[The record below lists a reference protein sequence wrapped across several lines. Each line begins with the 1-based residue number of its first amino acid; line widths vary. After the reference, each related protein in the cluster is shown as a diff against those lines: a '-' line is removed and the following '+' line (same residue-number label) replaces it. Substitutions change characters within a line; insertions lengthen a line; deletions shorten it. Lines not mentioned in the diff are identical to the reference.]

1 MPLEERRVLASAA
14 ALMSFESSGA
24 PTSFTTIGSN
34 TYFVAD
40 DGVHGTE
47 LWKTDG
53 TTTQMVRDLSLGDGY
68 NPGTGFGELAAF
80 DGKLYFTAYVQQADG
95 QSGYGLW
102 KTDGTA
108 AGTVKVRGSN
118 PGDHFTF
125 NPRHLVAAGNR
136 LQFEVSNILWQ
147 SNGTAGGT
155 KPTRDLLASQTYDDL
170 YLEPQAGMVAVGS
183 TFYFVP
189 TSAYVPGN
197 GTFGYVNAG
206 FELWKSNGTLGG
218 TVRVKDIWPDDG
230 DPYNHASNPRDLTVV
245 NNLVF
250 FTADDGVHGRAL
262 WKSDGTAAGTVMV
275 KDLVPDGGY
284 DYDAYRNFTA
294 VGGKLLFTLHDSVT
308 GAWSLW
314 SSDGTEAGT
323 VMVKDLSAYSRNS
336 DYFSGFNDDSL
347 LVAVGNRAYF
357 VMNPNFETSE
367 VWTSDGTSGGTRRV
381 AEVLPRSAV
390 ESGVRRIEVTPLVR
404 LDDQRAAYVVSYKDA
419 LGWTSSNAVY
429 VTDGTSVSTVFDR
442 NDVFMLYDSPVVAG
456 NGTLYFNATEA
467 QSVERQLWA
476 IRFPT
481 SSYFEIAAQPPTSVA
496 AGQTFGFSVLVR
508 DIAGNPATSFN
519 GPVTVSVASKDG
531 KLTGTLTV
539 AAVGGTA
546 TFTNLQ
552 FEKTGSFSLTVA
564 AAGIAK
570 SSTSAVNVAAAA
582 PASFK
587 IVTQPPRSVVSGAAF
602 GFSATLV
609 DRFGNAATNFNGNT
623 TATIAKNVAAVGTL
637 GGTTTVA
644 AQNGVVTFTGLTLDK
659 AGSGYKLT
667 LAGLNPTG
675 QATGTIKVAP
685 GQAARLV
692 VDVQPASTVT
702 AGAAFRV
709 TVTARDAAGNI
720 ATTYAGDV
728 TVAFVAN
735 PGGAT
740 LGGRT
745 TVKAARGI
753 VRFTNLTIDRAGA
766 GYVLRYGD
774 GSRNVDGAAL
784 TVV

>member
-1 MPLEERRVLASAA
+1 MFAAASA
-14 ALMSFESSGA
+14 LMGFEFSGA
-24 PTSFTTIGSN
+24 PTSFTTVGSN

-40 DGVHGTE
+40 DGVHGSE

-68 NPGTGFGELAAF
+68 NPGTGFGDMAAF
-80 DGKLYFTAYVQQADG
+80 DGKLYFSAYVQQADG

-125 NPRHLVAAGNR
+125 QPRHLVAAGNR
-136 LQFEVSNILWQ
+136 LQFEVGNILWQ

-170 YLEPQAGMVAVGS
+170 YFEPQAGMVAVGS

-275 KDLVPDGGY
+275 KDLVPDGGS
-284 DYDAYRNFTA
+284 DYDAYRDFTA
-294 VGGKLLFTLHDSVT
+294 VGGKLLFTFNDAVT

-323 VMVKDLSAYSRNS
+323 VMVKDLTAYSPNS
-336 DYFSGFNDDSL
+336 DYFGGFHDYSL

-367 VWTSDGTSGGTRRV
+367 VWVTDGTSGGTRRV
-381 AEVLPRSAV
+381 AEILPRSAI

-404 LDDQRAAYVVSYKDA
+404 LDDQRVAYGVSYLDSN
-419 LGWTSSNAVY
+419 GNSSSNAVY
-429 VTDGTSVSTVFDR
+429 VTDGTSVSTALDR
-442 NDVFMLYDSPVVAG
+442 DDVFIEDGLIAG
-456 NGTLYFNATEA
+456 NGTLYFNGSVI
-467 QSVERQLWA
+467 QSFEIQLWA
-476 IRFPT
+476 VRFPT

-531 KLTGTLTV
+531 KLKGTLTV

-546 TFTNLQ
+546 TFTDLQ

-582 PASFK
+582 PASFR
-587 IVTQPPRSVVSGAAF
+587 IVTQPPRNVVSGAAF

-609 DRFGNAATNFNGNT
+609 DRFGNAAANFNGNA
-623 TATIAKNVAAVGTL
+623 TATISKNIASAGTL

-644 AQNGVVTFTGLTLDK
+644 AQNGVVTFTDLTLDK

-675 QATGTIKVAP
+675 GATGTIKVVP

-692 VDVQPASTVT
+692 VDVQPATTVT

-740 LGGRT
+740 LGGKT

-753 VRFTNLTIDRAGA
+753 VRFTNLTINRAGA

-784 TVV
+784 TVA